1 MIVTSPNGGGWGWWR
16 GRGREPT
23 PNSTLSPQDGLLVT
37 VDSDVT
43 QGGIKGTQLHC
54 HHHSD
59 YVIVYSDATQGATV
73 GLVETSAAVW
83 FTFLLLLLLFLGD
96 VLLFLPLPLTTLCLQ
111 HIRDTSALS
120 SLSSELDDAVL
131 LLCRCLRDIFLCLLM
146 TTSCLQHIRNIY
158 LLISILC
165 LQHIRDI
172 C

>member
-1 MIVTSPNGGGWGWWR
+1 MTSSNGGGWGW

-23 PNSTLSPQDGLLVT
+23 PNSILSPQDGLLVT

-43 QGGIKGTQLHC
+43 HGGLKGTQLHC

-59 YVIVYSDATQGATV
+59 YIIVYSDDTQGATV

-83 FTFLLLLLLFLGD
+83 FTFLLLLLLGD

-120 SLSSELDDAVL
+120 SLKHPGHLSVNY
-131 LLCRCLRDIFLCLLM
+131 
-146 TTSCLQHIRNIY
+146 HIMSPAHPGYLSVNY
-158 LLISILC
+158 HVMSPTHPGHLLITTLC
-165 LQHIRDI
+165 LQHTRDI
-172 C
+172 Y